1 MASPSRRFIRRGTV
15 HRDRDASPYDFL
27 LHELRGTILETGEDM
42 LMESEAVMTR
52 RIHPRLAFLIFLSAA
67 SICMACPSAWGA
79 SAAEIDRGARSA
91 LQQLYA
97 QSPSARALGQKA
109 KAVLVFPSIVKGGFI
124 VGGQYGEGALVMNG
138 KIAGYYSTV
147 QASYGFQAGLQKY
160 GYALFLM
167 SDSAIDWVNRSNGW
181 EIGTGPSIVIVDVG
195 KAGSLSTTTLHSDI
209 YAFFFNQKGLM
220 AGLGLQGTKISR
232 ISK

>member
-1 MASPSRRFIRRGTV
+1 MRYFHS
-15 HRDRDASPYDFL
+15 
-27 LHELRGTILETGEDM
+27 
-42 LMESEAVMTR
+42 
-52 RIHPRLAFLIFLSAA
+52 RLAFLMFLFVGSMLIIPRPA
-67 SICMACPSAWGA
+67 SGA

-109 KAVLVFPSIVKGGFI
+109 KAILVFPSIVKGGFI
-124 VGGQYGEGALVMNG
+124 VGGQYGEGVLLRNG
-138 KIAGYYSTV
+138 KTAGYYNTI
-147 QASYGFQAGLQKY
+147 QASYGLQAGLQKY

-181 EIGTGPSIVIVDVG
+181 ELGTGPSIVIVDVG
-195 KAGSLSTTTLHSDI
+195 KATSMSTTTLHSEI
-209 YAFFFNQKGLM
+209 YAFFFSQKGLM
-220 AGLGLQGTKISR
+220 AGLGLQGTKITR